1 MNIKSERSLEKGVD
15 RMVYVEFSEMTKEEL
30 QVKLDQYLEEYHPLG
45 YGTSYTTPELVGNK
59 WVAKVSRGSSC
70 D

>member
-1 MNIKSERSLEKGVD
+1 
-15 RMVYVEFSEMTKEEL
+15 MVCVEFSEPTLEEL

-45 YGTSYTTPELVGNK
+45 YGTSYTTPKLVENK

>member
-1 MNIKSERSLEKGVD
+1 
-15 RMVYVEFSEMTKEEL
+15 MVYVEFSGMTKEDL
-30 QVKLDQYLEEYHPLG
+30 QVKLDQYLEEDHPLG
-45 YGTSYTTPELVGNK
+45 YGTSYTTPQLVENK